1 MTTNFFK
8 MFNFNNKNS
17 FFGIDYDDFF
27 KPSKSKPV
35 PPPPPPPPPR
45 KKRKKTKTVLTDEE
59 AERMAREFE
68 ERIKAKREK
77 RSAKGKR
84 LSQAAELMAKFEE
97 KYPDV
102 LTDDM
107 IENFYQIVR
116 NELSDAPLIDI
127 LKACIA
133 VGKQKV

>member
-1 MTTNFFK
+1 

-27 KPSKSKPV
+27 KSPKSET
-35 PPPPPPPPPR
+35 PPPSPLPPPR
-45 KKRKKTKTVLTDEE
+45 KKKKKSKTVLTDEE
-59 AERMAREFE
+59 AERMAKEFE
-68 ERIKAKREK
+68 ERIKAKRK
-77 RSAKGKR
+77 RRSAKGKR
-84 LSQAAELMAKFEE
+84 LSQAAELMARFEE
-97 KYPDV
+97 KYPGV
-102 LTDDM
+102 LTEDM

-116 NELSDAPLIDI
+116 NEFSDAPLIDI